1 MNALSKNNYTE
12 GWTSI
17 SKSIPRPK
25 AILSVSAHY
34 YIPFCMVTSSHSP
47 PTIHDFSGFP
57 KELYQVDYPAPGSPE
72 LAHRVK
78 ELLKPTV
85 VKFDESWGLD
95 HGTWSVLKQV
105 FPKADIPVVQLSID
119 ETQPTMFHYE
129 MGNRLMSLREEGILI
144 IGSGNIVHN
153 LAAYNWNNKDIP
165 PFDWAMRFE
174 KYVREM
180 LIEGDLN
187 SLINYQNFGD
197 DAMLSVPIPDHYLP
211 LYFLKSV
218 SKENYNTDKF
228 KIKMRTIDG

>member
-1 MNALSKNNYTE
+1 MLK
-12 GWTSI
+12 
-17 SKSIPRPK
+17 
-25 AILSVSAHY
+25 H
-34 YIPFCMVTSSHSP
+34 M
-47 PTIHDFSGFP
+47 FS
-57 KELYQVDYPAPGSPE
+57 
-72 LAHRVK
+72 
-78 ELLKPTV
+78 T
-85 VKFDESWGLD
+85 
-95 HGTWSVLKQV
+95 
-105 FPKADIPVVQLSID
+105 ADIPVVQLSID
-119 ETQPTMFHYE
+119 ETRPPIFHYE
-129 MGNRLMSLREEGILI
+129 MGHRLMSLREEGILI

-165 PFDWAMRFE
+165 PFDRAMRFE